1 MNIFNIFKKSSA
13 TFMGGIHPPEH
24 KDATHN
30 IPLERM
36 PIPQRVVI
44 PLSQHIGGTCEPLV
58 AVGDDVREGQKI
70 GEGKSFVS
78 APVHASISGKVTA
91 IEEHP
96 HPSFPSLVRSIVIEN
111 SGQASLSTWEKT
123 VDWSALSSKEM
134 LDKIKEAGIV
144 GLGGA
149 AFPSHVKLS
158 PPKDVTLDTLIIN
171 GVECEPFLTVD
182 HRIMIERGQ
191 DILEGVK
198 MLRKLL
204 NVKQVFIGIEKN
216 KPDAISLFQQLTAG
230 ASDGAAIQVFPLTV
244 KYPQGAEKQLIYSI
258 VRREVPSGKLPFD
271 VGVVVQNVGTAL
283 AMYEAVASNKPLI
296 ERAVTVGG
304 HVNTPKNLI
313 VRIGTPFSSVIDYAG
328 GMAESKHPLKV
339 LMGGPMMG
347 IAQYTLEVPVV
358 KGTSGILV
366 MEQRHEKKSRPCV
379 KCGECVQHCPMGLM
393 PNRLADFSE
402 RDHFTECDEYNVR
415 DCIECG
421 VCTYICSS
429 ARPIVHLIKYAKL
442 NLSKM
447 KKP

>member
-1 MNIFNIFKKSSA
+1 
-13 TFMGGIHPPEH
+13 MGGIHPPEH
-24 KDATHN
+24 KGATQHT
-30 IPLERM
+30 PLERM
-36 PIPQRVVI
+36 PIPSRVVI
-44 PLSQHIGGTCEPLV
+44 PLLQHIGGPCEPLV
-58 AVGDDVREGQKI
+58 AVGDEVREGQKI

-78 APVHASISGKVTA
+78 ASVHASISGKVTA
-91 IEEHP
+91 IEELP
-96 HPSFPSLVRSIVIEN
+96 HPSLAAPVRSIVIE
-111 SGQASLSTWEKT
+111 SSEPASPLAWEKKA
-123 VDWSALSSKEM
+123 DWSALSGKEM
-134 LDKIKEAGIV
+134 LDKIKDAGIV

-158 PPKDVTLDTLIIN
+158 PPKDTVLDTLIIN

-182 HRIMIERGQ
+182 HRVMLERGQ
-191 DILEGVK
+191 EILDGVK

-216 KPDAISLFQQLTAG
+216 KPDAINLFQQLTAG
-230 ASDGAAIQVFPLTV
+230 TSNGTAIQVFPLTV

-258 VRREVPSGKLPFD
+258 LRREVPSGKLPFD

-283 AMYEAVASNKPLI
+283 AIYEAVALNKPLI

-304 HVNTPKNLI
+304 HVKTPKNLI
-313 VRIGTPFSSVIDYAG
+313 VRIGTPFSSVIDCAG
-328 GMAESKHPLKV
+328 GMTASKHPLKV

-347 IAQYTLEVPVV
+347 IAQYTLDVPVI

-366 MEQRHEKKSRPCV
+366 MEQRHQKKSRPCV
-379 KCGECVQHCPMGLM
+379 KCGECVQGCPMGLM

-402 RDHFTECDEYNVR
+402 RDNFTECDAYNVR

-421 VCTYICSS
+421 VCTYLCSS
-429 ARPIVHLIKYAKL
+429 ARPIVHLVKYAKL

-447 KKP
+447 KKS